1 MEAGNK
7 AIYDGHFQANILVV
21 GKTGC
26 KKTYFLQK
34 LALNKFFG
42 NLVKTEWVSGIE
54 LGNQR
59 EAEIH
64 SCFSYKVEFHEGKE
78 PDDLSDL
85 IEKFT
90 LRTRDIVNNESN
102 SGLGEKISMDRLIIM
117 RQRFR

>member
-1 MEAGNK
+1 M
-7 AIYDGHFQANILVV
+7 
-21 GKTGC
+21 
-26 KKTYFLQK
+26 
-34 LALNKFFG
+34 
-42 NLVKTEWVSGIE
+42 SGIE

-64 SCFSYKVEFHEGKE
+64 SCFSYKVKFHEEKE

-85 IEKFT
+85 IEIFT

-117 RQRFR
+117 PQRFR

>member
-1 MEAGNK
+1 M
-7 AIYDGHFQANILVV
+7 
-21 GKTGC
+21 
-26 KKTYFLQK
+26 
-34 LALNKFFG
+34 
-42 NLVKTEWVSGIE
+42 SRIE

-59 EAEIH
+59 EAERH
-64 SCFSYKVEFHEGKE
+64 SCFSYNVEFHEAKE

-117 RQRFR
+117 PQRFR